1 VNTGLIL
8 LAVVVGLWLL
18 HRLALWM
25 EDRGWIYWTR
35 SRGHSTRA
43 GNALLEVQGLLEPQ
57 KRHVIEMK
65 RDLKA
70 EQDAQGDTPGVEPEE
85 ASGAQRRDE

>member
-1 VNTGLIL
+1 MRNALIGLAIL
-8 LAVVVGLWLL
+8 AGFWLL

-35 SRGHSTRA
+35 SRGYGTRA
-43 GNALLEVQGLLEPQ
+43 GNAMLEVQELLEPE

-70 EQDAQGDTPGVEPEE
+70 EKDDAGDGKRKDRGGTI
-85 ASGAQRRDE
+85 R